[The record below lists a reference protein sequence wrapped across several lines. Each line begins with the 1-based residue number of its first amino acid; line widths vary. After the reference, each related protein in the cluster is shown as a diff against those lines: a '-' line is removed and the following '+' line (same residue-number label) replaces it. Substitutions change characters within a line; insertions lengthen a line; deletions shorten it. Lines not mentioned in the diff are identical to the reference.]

1 MEVKGNNF
9 AIIGI
14 ARSGIAAAKKL
25 TELGG
30 KVFLSDNKPIE
41 KIENAE
47 YLQKQYECE
56 FGGHSNR
63 VLQADKIIVSPG
75 VPLTCPIL
83 QKAKT
88 KGIELLSEIELGFR
102 LKSPDSKIIC
112 VTGSNGKSTT
122 VSLIHHILLTC
133 GYQSILG
140 GNIGT
145 PFTAFPIEKPG
156 IDFIVLELSSFQLE
170 LVQHFR
176 ADAAIVLNI
185 TPDHLDRYKDF
196 EHYARTK
203 FNIFKNMTISDL
215 AILNLDDVTVKRL
228 SEKVSASIKWFS
240 LESRT
245 NGWKCNNTLM
255 AEKNEYEI
263 AEIAI
268 AGPHNQMNCLASL
281 LATAKY
287 TEGMKVLVSKAL
299 QTFESLPHR
308 LEYIRTVNGIRFIN
322 DSKATN
328 TDAVKY
334 ALLSFTE
341 GVHIILG
348 GSDKGEDFSILLP
361 FLQRENVH
369 TYLIGA
375 TRERM
380 RSAFSE
386 LIDFEECLD
395 METAMKRAYS
405 TAATGEVILLS
416 PACASYDSFRNY
428 LHRGDTFREIAREIA
443 DEN

>member
-1 MEVKGNNF
+1 MEIYGKKFTV
-9 AIIGI
+9 IGI

-30 KVFLSDNKPIE
+30 EVFLSDNKPQE

-47 YLQKQYECE
+47 ILKKNFACE
-56 FGGHSNR
+56 FGGHSQK

-75 VPLTCPIL
+75 VPLSLPIL
-83 QKAKT
+83 KQAQAS
-88 KGIELLSEIELGFR
+88 GIELLSEIELGFR

-133 GYQSILG
+133 GYHSILG

-170 LVQHFR
+170 LVKYFK
-176 ADAAIVLNI
+176 ADAAIILNI

-203 FNIFKNMTISDL
+203 FNIFQNMEKNDL
-215 AILNLDDVTVKRL
+215 AVMNLDDETIRRL
-228 SEKVSASIKWFS
+228 SEQIKAGRKWFS
-240 LESRT
+240 LEHESDAWR
-245 NGWKCNNTLM
+245 NGNNLLVGKDAYKT
-255 AEKNEYEI
+255 
-263 AEIAI
+263 AEISI
-268 AGPHNQMNCLASL
+268 AGPHNMMNCLAAL
-281 LATAKY
+281 LATARY
-287 TEGMKVLVSKAL
+287 TAGRQAQVCQAL
-299 QTFESLPHR
+299 KTFASLPHR
-308 LEYIRTVNGIRFIN
+308 LEYVTTSKGIRFIN

-348 GSDKGEDFSILLP
+348 GSDKGEDYSILLP
-361 FLQRENVH
+361 YLQRENVH

-375 TRERM
+375 TRTRM
-380 RSAFSE
+380 QAAFAGALE
-386 LIDFEECLD
+386 YEMCQD
-395 METAMKRAYS
+395 METAMKLAYS
-405 TAATGEVILLS
+405 RAAAGEVILLS
-416 PACASYDSFRNY
+416 PACASYDAFRNY
-428 LHRGDTFREIAREIA
+428 LHRGDTFRKIAEDIAHEI
-443 DEN
+443 

>member
-1 MEVKGNNF
+1 MEVKGNHY

-14 ARSGIAAAKKL
+14 ARSGIAVAKKL

-41 KIENAE
+41 KIENAD
-47 YLQKQYECE
+47 YLQKHYECE
-56 FGGHSNR
+56 FGGHSDR
-63 VLQADKIIVSPG
+63 VLKADKIIVSPG
-75 VPLTCPIL
+75 VPLTCQIL
-83 QKAKT
+83 QKAKA
-88 KGIELLSEIELGFR
+88 KGIELLSEIELGYR

-122 VSLIHHILLTC
+122 VTLIHHILLTC
-133 GYQSILG
+133 GYRSILG

-170 LVQHFR
+170 LVKHFR

-203 FNIFKNMTISDL
+203 FNIFKNMTLNDL
-215 AILNLDDVTVKRL
+215 AILNLDDATVKML
-228 SEKVSASIKWFS
+228 SENVSATKKWFS
-240 LESRT
+240 LESKT
-245 NGWKCNNTLM
+245 DGWKYKNNLII
-255 AEKNEYEI
+255 EKEEYEI

-281 LATAKY
+281 LAIAKY
-287 TEGMKVLVSKAL
+287 TIGKKNQVCQAL
-299 QTFESLPHR
+299 KTFESLPHR
-308 LEYIRTVNGIRFIN
+308 LEYIRTINGIRFIN

-334 ALLSFTE
+334 ALLSYNE

-369 TYLIGA
+369 IYLIGA

-386 LIDFEECLD
+386 IIDFEECPD
-395 METAMKRAYS
+395 METAMRLAYS
-405 TAATGEVILLS
+405 AAAAGEVILLS

-428 LHRGDTFREIAREIA
+428 LHRGDTFREIAQEIA